1 MTLTAFIVGLVI
13 GLAVGIVAVCAC
25 VIAAE
30 ADRQVEDILRG
41 L

>member
-1 MTLTAFIVGLVI
+1 MIAFITGLII
-13 GLAVGIVAVCAC
+13 GMFAGIFVMCLC
-25 VIAAE
+25 RIAAE